1 MRMSLGIDSKHI
13 SLKRVP
19 LVDPNSVDIFNL
31 GENDMMFCRRNASR
45 GLVTFTTHNQK
56 EMSVYEE
63 TQLSIDGTIKIV
75 EVYESVAEVIDDPM
89 LRVVGIRDSEEVLVW
104 EVRQKRAKEMLVTN
118 KIFNRVDRSCLRWPF
133 YAYAS
138 SEKEIVVTNM
148 AKSNVG
154 ISIMMGFDAPENSYI
169 HKLCFSNGC
178 DLYILCHEHNNER
191 HNRKVVIYKVDV
203 GSDTT
208 IEKSLNV
215 SRTSTLPRLPGV
227 MRV

>member
-1 MRMSLGIDSKHI
+1 MSI
-13 SLKRVP
+13 
-19 LVDPNSVDIFNL
+19 
-31 GENDMMFCRRNASR
+31 
-45 GLVTFTTHNQK
+45 
-56 EMSVYEE
+56 YEE
-63 TQLSIDGTIKIV
+63 TQLAIDGTIKIV
-75 EVYESVAEVIDDPM
+75 EVHESMADLMDDPM

-133 YAYAS
+133 YAYAAS
-138 SEKEIVVTNM
+138 DREIVVTNM
-148 AKSNVG
+148 AKSKVG
-154 ISIMMGFDAPENSYI
+154 ISIVMGFTAPEQSYI

-178 DLYILCHEHNNER
+178 DLYVLCHEHNNER

-203 GSDTT
+203 GQDTT
-208 IEKSLNV
+208 VEKSLNI